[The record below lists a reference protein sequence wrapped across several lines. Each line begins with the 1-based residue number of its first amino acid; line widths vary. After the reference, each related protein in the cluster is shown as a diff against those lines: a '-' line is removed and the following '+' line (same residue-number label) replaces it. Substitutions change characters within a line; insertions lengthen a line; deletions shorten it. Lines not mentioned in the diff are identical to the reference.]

1 MRIENWELSHWP
13 DQPARVVSSYNIYM
27 QKISIVGV
35 PMDLG
40 ADRRGVDMG
49 PSALRYANL
58 NEKLVAL
65 GYEVQDLGDLG
76 VIIPETRHFGDPHAK
91 YLREIA
97 DACIH
102 LANLALK
109 IRLDDRTP
117 LVLGGDH
124 SIAVGTVSGVAESFR
139 REGKKI
145 GLMWFDAHADFNTP
159 EISPSGN
166 VHGMPMAAIMGYG
179 PPELTQIFGF
189 SPKIAPEHAVM
200 IGIRE
205 VDAAERELVK
215 KSGVRV
221 FTMKEID
228 RRGIGAVMDEAISVV
243 TRETDGFAVTLDAD
257 FLDPYES
264 PGVATPVRGGADYRE
279 AHLAMEMIADTK
291 KMVSFEITEINPILD
306 VQNKTAQFGTE
317 LILSAFGKQ
326 IL

>member
-1 MRIENWELSHWP
+1 MSK
-13 DQPARVVSSYNIYM
+13 VSI
-27 QKISIVGV
+27 IGV

-58 NEKLVAL
+58 NEHLTEL
-65 GYEVQDLGDLG
+65 GCEVEDLGDLD
-76 VIIPETRHFGDPHAK
+76 VIIPETQHYGDPQAK
-91 YLREIA
+91 YLKEISA
-97 DACIH
+97 ACLH
-102 LANLALK
+102 LANMTLEVYE
-109 IRLDDRTP
+109 RGRTP

-124 SIAVGTVSGVAESFR
+124 SIAVGTVSGMAEAFR
-139 REGKKI
+139 RQKKTL
-145 GLMWFDAHADFNTP
+145 GLMWFDAHADMNTP

-166 VHGMPMAAIMGYG
+166 VHGMPMASILGYG

-189 SPKIAPEHAVM
+189 APKLPPANVVM

-205 VDAAERELVK
+205 VDREERELVK

-228 RRGIGAVMDEAISVV
+228 KRGIGSVMDEALSIL
-243 TRETDGFAVTLDAD
+243 TRGTDGFSVTLDAD
-257 FLDPYES
+257 FLDPYDS
-264 PGVATPVRGGADYRE
+264 PGVATPVRGGANYRE

-291 KMVSFEITEINPILD
+291 KLASFEITEINPILD
-306 VQNKTAQFGTE
+306 MHNKTAHFGME